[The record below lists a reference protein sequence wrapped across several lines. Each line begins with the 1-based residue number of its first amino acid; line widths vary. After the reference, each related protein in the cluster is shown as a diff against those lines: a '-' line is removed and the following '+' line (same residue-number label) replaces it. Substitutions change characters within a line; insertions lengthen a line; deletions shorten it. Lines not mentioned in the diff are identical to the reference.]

1 MINREKEVFPLAR
14 DTYTMEQE
22 KKRYRTSG
30 LKRGSEV
37 DTHHCSPKCF
47 LQEEDKTGPQAAS
60 CSLRWILHSCFQIVF
75 STKVLRGHSGKK
87 MSLRLLLQLIAM
99 TDSGYKFLSYKGS
112 DTFCRLDKKRIPLCL
127 GRSSWRFSLH
137 SPACIA
143 VCMSIASNPYLGSKR
158 ACFISS
164 FPLRF

>member
-60 CSLRWILHSCFQIVF
+60 CSLRWILHSCFQVVF

-87 MSLRLLLQLIAM
+87 MSLRLLLQLIVM

-112 DTFCRLDKKRIPLCL
+112 DTFCRFGQEKD
-127 GRSSWRFSLH
+127 SSLFGKIFLKVFS
-137 SPACIA
+137 S
-143 VCMSIASNPYLGSKR
+143 
-158 ACFISS
+158 
-164 FPLRF
+164 